1 MNMCFILPSFIA
13 ERAALQLQ
21 NPASCLSLT
30 MVPCLT
36 HLPIAA
42 TFVRFAQSAPGRIP
56 VPKTGLPAPGPPRH
70 TPFLF
75 GGLWSQAWSF
85 SFDNAI
91 GSDCEGMPMDA
102 MAELETY

>member
-1 MNMCFILPSFIA
+1 
-13 ERAALQLQ
+13 
-21 NPASCLSLT
+21 

-91 GSDCEGMPMDA
+91 GSDCEGMHMDA
-102 MAELETY
+102 MAELETYWLFFFFNSFLEIVSQIWQFGFKAL